1 VGLYA
6 ADVPNRGI
14 IVALTIALAAACGT
28 GTSPESAISTAPAA
42 ATAAPAAAGTP
53 APAPAATAKPPSFA
67 ELASQAKSAEYK
79 VTYKEQ
85 TTTAGATVGTEQ
97 KSYVKGNRSRF
108 DFTTKEGSVSV
119 FDLEDGTHVCTSVQ
133 TGDYETQTSCFGMP
147 KDQALQQNQAA
158 ALALQIR
165 DKPDQFDPTF
175 EGTRQIAGQAAQ
187 CFAVKARVA
196 GLGESRICYSA
207 GGIPLLIASKGQ
219 GFESSL
225 EATSF
230 STAVPDADFR
240 LPATGMEGH

>member
-1 VGLYA
+1 MPTRRLIVTLT
-6 ADVPNRGI
+6 
-14 IVALTIALAAACGT
+14 VALAVACG
-28 GTSPESAISTAPAA
+28 GGASPESGISTAPTAA
-42 ATAAPAAAGTP
+42 PTAAPAPAGAGT
-53 APAPAATAKPPSFA
+53 ATATPAPAATVKPPSFA
-67 ELASQAKSAEYK
+67 DLVSQGKSAEYK
-79 VTYKEQ
+79 VTYKVQ
-85 TTTAGATVGTEQ
+85 TTAGGQTVGIEQ
-97 KSYVKGNRSRF
+97 KWYVKGKRSRF
-108 DFTTKEGSVSV
+108 DFSTKEGSVSL
-119 FDLEDGTHVCTSVQ
+119 FNLEGGTHVCTSVQ
-133 TGDYETQTSCFGMP
+133 TGDYETETSCFGMP

-158 ALALQIR
+158 ALDLQIK

-219 GFESSL
+219 GFETSL

-230 STAVPDADFR
+230 STTVPDADFR